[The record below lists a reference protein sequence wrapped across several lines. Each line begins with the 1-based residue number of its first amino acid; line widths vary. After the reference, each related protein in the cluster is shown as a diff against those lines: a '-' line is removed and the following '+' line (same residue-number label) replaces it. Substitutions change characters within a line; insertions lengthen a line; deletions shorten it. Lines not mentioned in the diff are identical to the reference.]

1 MKSLRGKILPF
12 SILISMV
19 MCSAPESSRE
29 ENQVTIVGQMKNVM
43 WKGELGAKIRLDS
56 LSDKSHLYGLGPVE
70 YLQGEVLIIDGK
82 AYKSSVETDSTMR
95 VEETFDIGAPFFG
108 YSQVSEWDEQIVPDT
123 IQSIGQLEDF
133 LDQITK
139 ESQRPFFF
147 KVTGLVNEGTIHIV
161 NLPEG
166 SVVRSPEEA
175 HQGQVNYEL
184 SNQHA
189 ELIGFFS
196 TEHQTIFTHHDSF
209 MHIHLITK
217 DRQKMG
223 HLDRLILGKEAKLYL
238 PKSPPSSPL

>member
-1 MKSLRGKILPF
+1 MKGLRGIILSF

-19 MCSAPESSRE
+19 MCSAPESSKE
-29 ENQVTIVGQMKNVM
+29 ENQITIVGQMKNVM

-70 YLQGEVLIIDGK
+70 YLQGEVLILDGK
-82 AYKSSVETDSTMR
+82 AYKSTVAKDSTMR
-95 VEETFDIGAPFFG
+95 VEETFDIGSPFFG
-108 YSQVSEWDEQIVPDT
+108 YSQVSNWDEQIIPDS
-123 IQSIGQLEDF
+123 IQSIGQLENY
-133 LDQITK
+133 LNQITQ

-147 KVTGLVNEGTIHIV
+147 KVIGMVNEATIHIV

-166 SVVRSPEEA
+166 TVVSSPEEA

-184 SNQHA
+184 SNQNA

-209 MHIHLITK
+209 MHIHLITEN
-217 DRQKMG
+217 RQKMG

-238 PKSPPSSPL
+238 PKSSKTKL